1 MYHQARVGAVG
12 PAVFTLIN
20 SLPRIAAATLL
31 CKEIVLASESPVSA
45 ALQIVLALSP
55 WLLQMLG
62 GALLLH
68 RKNLADDATSTSEAR
83 SVYIIIRCTLLS
95 PTMPIESS
103 A

>member
-1 MYHQARVGAVG
+1 MYDGIDDETFQAQVGG

-20 SLPRIAAATLL
+20 SLPGIAAAILL
-31 CKEIVLASESPVSA
+31 CREMVLASESPVSA

-62 GALLLH
+62 GASLLH
-68 RKNLADDATSTSEAR
+68 RKNLADDATPVSEA
-83 SVYIIIRCTLLS
+83 S
-95 PTMPIESS
+95 SS